1 MRVSDKKKNGW
12 GFTGNSKIRPLLIIC
27 FLKDSLLLGGQKWTH
42 FAILGEVFFSPTSHV
57 LKKMPWRPCYL
68 CTSRSLAS
76 QIHPEV
82 LEFPG
87 QPRTAKR
94 RLSLCR
100 FSPLMMP
107 KGQFHLN
114 GKNHHG
120 RNPKE
125 MEVQIPNFFPQP
137 NLVPGW
143 IHGPCWT
150 IPGMLEV
157 EFKSVWWFISFPH
170 GCAWVPKRCFETKPT
185 SKSKIPW
192 PRLYTHYIWDSL
204 ISHCYLKGPEV
215 FKTKMARKWR
225 KTKTSR
231 LPEKF
236 KTIPHLVASWL
247 DGCMT

>member
-27 FLKDSLLLGGQKWTH
+27 FLKDSYCLAGKNGHTS
-42 FAILGEVFFSPTSHV
+42 ILGEVFFSPTSHV

-68 CTSRSLAS
+68 CTSRSLER
-76 QIHPEV
+76 QVHPEV

-94 RLSLCR
+94 RLSLCG

>member
-27 FLKDSLLLGGQKWTH
+27 LSKIPYCLAGKNGHTS
-42 FAILGEVFFSPTSHV
+42 ILGEVFLFTNLTCEKNALKALLPLHLQIPGFPDSPWSPGV
-57 LKKMPWRPCYL
+57 PWA
-68 CTSRSLAS
+68 T
-76 QIHPEV
+76 
-82 LEFPG
+82 
-87 QPRTAKR
+87 RTAKR